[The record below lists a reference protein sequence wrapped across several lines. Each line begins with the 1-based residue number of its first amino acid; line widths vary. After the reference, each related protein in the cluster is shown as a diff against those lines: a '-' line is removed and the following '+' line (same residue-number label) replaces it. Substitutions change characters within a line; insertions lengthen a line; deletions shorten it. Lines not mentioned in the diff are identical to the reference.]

1 MARLRL
7 LNQVFS
13 RIYDDI
19 SKSIELPEIDPMN
32 LNPSSWG
39 VVFFCVFLLNPMI
52 SFRPDSGRAV
62 EVPVGQFED

>member
-39 VVFFCVFLLNPMI
+39 VVFFAFFFKPHDFV
-52 SFRPDSGRAV
+52 ST
-62 EVPVGQFED
+62 